1 MKRKIERDVFD
12 KEVSEIDWM
21 FEKGKCVN
29 VLKEWWLIGKKVEWM
44 LKMMKWKNGEKW
56 NEC

>member
-29 VLKEWWLIGKKVEWM
+29 VLKERWLIGKKVNECW
-44 LKMMKWKNGEKW
+44 KIMKWKNGEI
-56 NEC
+56 